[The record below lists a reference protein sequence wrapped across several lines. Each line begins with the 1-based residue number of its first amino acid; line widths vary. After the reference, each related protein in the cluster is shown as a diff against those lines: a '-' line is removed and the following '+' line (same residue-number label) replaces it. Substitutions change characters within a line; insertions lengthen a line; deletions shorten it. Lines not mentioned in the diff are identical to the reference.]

1 MKNEI
6 NGWFS
11 ARMKKNR
18 GKVGSSD
25 APSLIPQT
33 IPEGASVVH
42 QRSRKNTDFIS
53 FFAWR
58 TNNKVPEEKA
68 GVVSVVVGVKLCNV
82 ICCIVFV
89 NLRTVIRV
97 NRNQPKTRIY
107 VPYKAM

>member
-18 GKVGSSD
+18 GKVGSIERRSM
-25 APSLIPQT
+25 IPQT

-42 QRSRKNTDFIS
+42 QHARKNTDFIS

-58 TNNKVPEEKA
+58 TTNNKVPEEKA
-68 GVVSVVVGVKLCNV
+68 EVVAVGASC
-82 ICCIVFV
+82 F
-89 NLRTVIRV
+89 
-97 NRNQPKTRIY
+97 
-107 VPYKAM
+107 